1 MSFAETYGP
10 WALVTGAG
18 QGMGAAFASDVAGRG
33 IAVALVDR
41 EEGLLAARAQ
51 ELQGLGAQ
59 TREIVVDLVRPGAA
73 DRILEAVADVDVGLL
88 VSNAA
93 MVYVGE
99 FLDQGARAGLDQIT
113 VNCSVPL
120 ALVHALLPRMVSRG
134 RGGVVLLASGSAL
147 RGSPLVAGYAATKAW
162 NLVLAESLWDEVRD
176 AGVDVMAVLP
186 GTTRTP
192 GLLSTNPQ
200 SSMATTNL
208 MEPEE
213 VVRETLDA
221 LGTAP
226 SLIAGQANRDSEA
239 FMSALDRAEAVRVMG
254 TAMRAMYPPD
264 REPDPT
270 L

>member
-18 QGMGAAFASDVAGRG
+18 QGMGAAFASDLAGRG
-33 IAVALVDR
+33 VAVALVDR

-120 ALVHALLPRMVSRG
+120 ALVHALLPAMV
-134 RGGVVLLASGSAL
+134 
-147 RGSPLVAGYAATKAW
+147 
-162 NLVLAESLWDEVRD
+162 WDEVRD

-192 GLLSTNPQ
+192 GLLSTHPQ

-226 SLIAGQANRDSEA
+226 SFIAGQANRDSEA

>member
-1 MSFAETYGP
+1 MEFAERYGP

-18 QGMGAAFASDVAGRG
+18 QGMGAAFASDLAGRG
-33 IAVALVDR
+33 VAVALVDR
-41 EEGLLAARAQ
+41 DEHLLAARAG
-51 ELQGLGAQ
+51 ELRGRGVQA
-59 TREIVVDLVRPGAA
+59 REIVTDLVEPGAA
-73 DRILEAVADVDVGLL
+73 GRVLDAVADVEIGLF

-93 MVYVGE
+93 MVYVGN
-99 FLDQGARAGLDQIT
+99 FVDQGTGAGLDQIT

-120 ALVHALLPRMVSRG
+120 ALVHGLLPAMVHRG
-134 RGGVVLLASGSAL
+134 RGGIVLVASGSAL

-200 SSMATTNL
+200 ASMATTNL

-221 LGTAP
+221 LGTGP
-226 SLIAGQANRDSEA
+226 SLVAGQANRDSEA
-239 FMSALDRAEAVRVMG
+239 FMGSLERAEAVRVMG
-254 TAMRAMYPPD
+254 DVMRAAYPPD
-264 REPDPT
+264 RQADPT

>member
-1 MSFAETYGP
+1 MDA
-10 WALVTGAG
+10 ALV
-18 QGMGAAFASDVAGRG
+18 Q
-33 IAVALVDR
+33 
-41 EEGLLAARAQ
+41 
-51 ELQGLGAQ
+51 
-59 TREIVVDLVRPGAA
+59 
-73 DRILEAVADVDVGLL
+73 
-88 VSNAA
+88 
-93 MVYVGE
+93 
-99 FLDQGARAGLDQIT
+99 LD
-113 VNCSVPL
+113 VNCRVPL
-120 ALVHALLPRMVSRG
+120 VVVHALLPRLVARG
-134 RGGVVLLASGSAL
+134 RGGVVLLSSQSAM
-147 RGSPLVAGYAATKAW
+147 RGTALSAGYAATKAW